1 MTCCINR
8 VIIKYNEKKKGC
20 EIMEKLSYS
29 LQNLNGVVFKEN
41 NGKINQVQSRA
52 VKSGALSELVA
63 DFINAGFEVGKVQKG
78 IIVRVPNEQLGSIV
92 LGLDIQVKPL
102 DYDFDSE
109 IENEKNRLQE
119 IADRKKK
126 KKR

>member
-1 MTCCINR
+1 MKNLQ
-8 VIIKYNEKKKGC
+8 EF
-20 EIMEKLSYS
+20 LQS
-29 LQNLNGVVFKEN
+29 LESVVFKEN
-41 NGKINQVQSRA
+41 NGKINQVQARTI
-52 VKSGALSELVA
+52 KSSSLANLMK
-63 DFINAGFEVGKVQKG
+63 DFQDLGFEVGKVQKG
-78 IIVRVPNEQLGSIV
+78 IIVRVPNENEGSLVFGI
-92 LGLDIQVKPL
+92 DIQVKPL

>member
-1 MTCCINR
+1 
-8 VIIKYNEKKKGC
+8 
-20 EIMEKLSYS
+20 MEKLSYS